1 MTQKERYDKICE
13 LVDITDEIRDKLWN
27 IVYEPQEGDFKN
39 HFDNLHK
46 AEKVAIIGILNDA
59 SRLALLQLQIIN
71 IGLKKNKHLLYF
83 IL

>member
-46 AEKVAIIGILNDA
+46 AEKVAIIDILNDV
-59 SRLALLQLQIIN
+59 SRLASSIANYQHWFEE
-71 IGLKKNKHLLYF
+71 K
-83 IL
+83 

>member
-13 LVDITDEIRDKLWN
+13 LVDITDEIRDKLRN

-39 HFDNLHK
+39 HFDNLFK

-59 SRLALLQLQIIN
+59 SRLASSIASYQHWFEE
-71 IGLKKNKHLLYF
+71 K
-83 IL
+83 

>member
-13 LVDITDEIRDKLWN
+13 LVDITNEIRDKLHN
-27 IVYEPQEGDFKN
+27 IVYEPQEGNFKN

-59 SRLALLQLQIIN
+59 SRLASSIANYQSW
-71 IGLKKNKHLLYF
+71 F
-83 IL
+83 S

>member
-46 AEKVAIIGILNDA
+46 AEKVAIIGILNDV
-59 SRLALLQLQIIN
+59 SRLASSIASYQHWFEE
-71 IGLKKNKHLLYF
+71 K
-83 IL
+83 

>member
-59 SRLALLQLQIIN
+59 SRLASSIANYQHWFE
-71 IGLKKNKHLLYF
+71 GK
-83 IL
+83 

>member
-13 LVDITDEIRDKLWN
+13 LVDITAEIRDKLWN
-27 IVYEPQEGDFKN
+27 IVYEPQEGDSKN

-59 SRLALLQLQIIN
+59 SRLASSIASYQHWFEE
-71 IGLKKNKHLLYF
+71 K
-83 IL
+83 

>member
-39 HFDNLHK
+39 HFDNLYK
-46 AEKVAIIGILNDA
+46 TEKVAIIGILNDA
-59 SRLALLQLQIIN
+59 SRLTSSIASYQHWFEE
-71 IGLKKNKHLLYF
+71 K
-83 IL
+83 

>member
-13 LVDITDEIRDKLWN
+13 LIDITDEIRDKIWN
-27 IVYEPQEGDFKN
+27 IVYEPQEGNFKN

-59 SRLALLQLQIIN
+59 SRLASSIANYQHWF
-71 IGLKKNKHLLYF
+71 GEK
-83 IL
+83 

>member
-13 LVDITDEIRDKLWN
+13 LVDVVDDIKDKLWN
-27 IVYEPQEGDFKN
+27 IVYEPKEGDFKN

-59 SRLALLQLQIIN
+59 SRLASSIANYQHWFEE
-71 IGLKKNKHLLYF
+71 K
-83 IL
+83 

>member
-46 AEKVAIIGILNDA
+46 AEKVAIIGILKDV
-59 SRLALLQLQIIN
+59 SRLASSITSYQHWFEE
-71 IGLKKNKHLLYF
+71 K
-83 IL
+83 

>member
-1 MTQKERYDKICE
+1 MTQKERYNKICE

-59 SRLALLQLQIIN
+59 SRLASSIANYQHWFE
-71 IGLKKNKHLLYF
+71 GK
-83 IL
+83 

>member
-39 HFDNLHK
+39 HFDNLSK
-46 AEKVAIIGILNDA
+46 AEKEAIIGILNDA
-59 SRLALLQLQIIN
+59 SRLASSIASYQHWFEE
-71 IGLKKNKHLLYF
+71 K
-83 IL
+83 

>member
-27 IVYEPQEGDFKN
+27 IVYEPQEDDFKN

-59 SRLALLQLQIIN
+59 SRLASSIANYQHWFEE
-71 IGLKKNKHLLYF
+71 K
-83 IL
+83 

>member
-27 IVYEPQEGDFKN
+27 IVYEPQECDFKN
-39 HFDNLHK
+39 HFDNLPK

-59 SRLALLQLQIIN
+59 SRLASSIASYQHWFEE
-71 IGLKKNKHLLYF
+71 K
-83 IL
+83 

>member
-27 IVYEPQEGDFKN
+27 MVYELQEGDFKN
-39 HFDNLHK
+39 HFDNLSK

-59 SRLALLQLQIIN
+59 SRLASSIASYQHWFEE
-71 IGLKKNKHLLYF
+71 K
-83 IL
+83 

>member
-1 MTQKERYDKICE
+1 MTQKERYNKICE
-13 LVDITDEIRDKLWN
+13 LVDITYEIRDKLWN

-59 SRLALLQLQIIN
+59 SRLASSIANYQHWFEE
-71 IGLKKNKHLLYF
+71 K
-83 IL
+83 